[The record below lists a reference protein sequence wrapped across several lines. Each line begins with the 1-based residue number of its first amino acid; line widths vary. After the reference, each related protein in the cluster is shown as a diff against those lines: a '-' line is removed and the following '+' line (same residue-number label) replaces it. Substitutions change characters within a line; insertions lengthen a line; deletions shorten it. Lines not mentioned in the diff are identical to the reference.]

1 MVNGK
6 FANNQR
12 VNIGNGELLGVIFC
26 CSHMCFV
33 QVFDQVIIKLNC
45 TFLWCSVLVMRVFS
59 RYGWSELIKLWR
71 LSHKIIWH
79 TIMKWRTQLEKY
91 NYGKMNNN

>member
-33 QVFDQVIIKLNC
+33 L
-45 TFLWCSVLVMRVFS
+45 LLSSVR
-59 RYGWSELIKLWR
+59 
-71 LSHKIIWH
+71 
-79 TIMKWRTQLEKY
+79 
-91 NYGKMNNN
+91 